1 MGTGPKLGDPH
12 FEAWDEEDSMI
23 MAWLWNSMILEIS
36 DTCMFLATAKDIWN
50 AIQQTYSKA
59 RDAAQVHEVKVKNVA
74 AKQGD
79 KTVTEYANQLKS
91 LWQELDH
98 YKILGKQEVSCFN
111 EVVAL
116 IRREESRRCL
126 MLNPQNTDSSAMVAA
141 VVTIQPQ
148 IWKEARHTRERC
160 WKLHGKPPSREWGQK
175 GEQPSNNAQAHVTTV
190 QQNGATPQE
199 IGILNQEEVERVRS
213 LICNL
218 DKPADTGS
226 LAYSGKFPF
235 SIGLNVSDI
244 TFANSWVI
252 DSGATDHMTHSP
264 NIFSTYF
271 PCSSSRKIATVDGSL
286 TTVAGIGDVKIS
298 PSLMLKN
305 VLHVPRLTT
314 NLISIQK
321 LTQDLHCNVV
331 FYHSHCVFQDEDSGR
346 MIGHARERDGL
357 YYLKAPISNKS
368 SIPFYLIHSD
378 IWGPSPIPNI
388 TGAKWGKLDPRAL
401 KCVFFGLF
409 FNSERGE
416 NSVMEDKD
424 RGDFLFLDL
433 PSLPLSKQ
441 SRPIDPLIE
450 TLPKLPDQ
458 PEPVP
463 ENPKSAPE
471 NVRFD
476 KVFSRKKTV
485 VPESVQVQDFNPNS
499 ENEQSEIEE
508 SSLESMA
515 KDIRT
520 GRPDTPSEGGGTWA
534 VCRVLLP
541 EGVRIGEHATCPL
554 GESGWSCSFLSTRM
568 YHIRNSAPPTFH
580 PDVSHPK
587 FFSADIPP
595 GCLTSEILLRQHS
608 TRIFHIRHL
617 PDAEWERRAFQLPR
631 SDISGSAD
639 SAYPESFATI
649 FCTVPRCSPEASRYL
664 RPTF

>member
-1 MGTGPKLGDPH
+1 MGAGPKLGDPH

-59 RDAAQVHEVKVKNVA
+59 RDAAQVYEVKVKNVA

-98 YKILGKQEVSCFN
+98 YRILGKQEVSCFN

-116 IRREESRRCL
+116 IQERKRRCL
-126 MLNPQNTDSSAMVAA
+126 MLNPQNTDSSAMVAGS
-141 VVTIQPQ
+141 VNQRLKIVTTRTTYGALIVRR
-148 IWKEARHTRERC
+148 ARHTRERC

-175 GEQPSNNAQAHVTTV
+175 GEQPT
-190 QQNGATPQE
+190 TPQE
-199 IGILNQEEVERVRS
+199 IGGHNQEEVERVRS
-213 LICNL
+213 LIYNL
-218 DKPADTGS
+218 DKPANLGS
-226 LAYSGKFPF
+226 LAYS
-235 SIGLNVSDI
+235 VS
-244 TFANSWVI
+244 
-252 DSGATDHMTHSP
+252 ATDHMTHSP

-271 PCSSSRKIATVDGSL
+271 PCSSSRKIATADGSL

-305 VLHVPRLTT
+305 VLHVPRLTM

-388 TGAKWGKLDPRAL
+388 TGAKWFGKLDPRAL
-401 KCVFFGLF
+401 KCVFLGYSSTQKGYKCYHPPSKRFYV
-409 FNSERGE
+409 SIDGE

-424 RGDFLFLDL
+424 RGEFLFLDL

-441 SRPIDPLIE
+441 SRPTDPLIE

-458 PEPVP
+458 L
-463 ENPKSAPE
+463 NTYLTKCF
-471 NVRFD
+471 RG
-476 KVFSRKKTV
+476 RR
-485 VPESVQVQDFNPNS
+485 QV
-499 ENEQSEIEE
+499 QSEIEE

-515 KDIRT
+515 KDVRT
-520 GRPDTPSEGGGTWA
+520 GHPDTPSEA
-534 VCRVLLP
+534 RKRVVAPHVLLGNP
-541 EGVRIGEHATCPL
+541 DGVALFSP
-554 GESGWSCSFLSTRM
+554 
-568 YHIRNSAPPTFH
+568 
-580 PDVSHPK
+580 PDVSHPNSLRH
-587 FFSADIPP
+587 FT
-595 GCLTSEILLRQHS
+595 GCLTSKFFSTTFHGCLTSGILLRRHS
-608 TRIFHIRHL
+608 TGIFHIRHL

-631 SDISGSAD
+631 SNIFGSAD
-639 SAYPESFATI
+639 SAYPESFAAI
-649 FCTVPRCSPEASRYL
+649 FCTMPRCSPEASRYL